1 VTEEELSAYERGKH
15 EGVVRSVSDAVD
27 RAHLR
32 IDSHGLRLT
41 ALERVMYAGMGVL
54 FLLETL
60 PQISRWVL

>member
-1 VTEEELSAYERGKH
+1 MTDDEVDAYNLGKH
-15 EGVVRSVSDAVD
+15 EGIVRGVSEAVA

-41 ALERVMYAGMGVL
+41 ALERVMYAGMGIL

-60 PQISRWVL
+60 PQITRWAL